1 MDYQAVLFDLDGTL
15 LPMDQDQF
23 VEYYFGFLAKK
34 MVPHG
39 FEPKRLMKTIWTGVS
54 AMVANNNAITNE
66 ECFWK
71 VMQKEYGDEVLE
83 KIPIFEEFYSNEF
96 QYAQNVCGF
105 NPYAKKIIQYLKKQG
120 IPVVLATN
128 PVFPQVATYSRTG
141 WAGLDPSDFEWIT
154 TYENI
159 GLSKPNPDYYAA
171 ILEKM
176 NYDGNRCLM
185 VGNDVSEDL
194 TAKQT
199 GMDVYLVTDCLI
211 NNKSEDISEYKQ
223 GSLEDLYHYLGGTDE

>member
-34 MVPHG
+34 MLPYG

-54 AMVANNNAITNE
+54 EMVANDNSITNE

-71 VMQKEYGDEVLE
+71 LMQKEYGDEVIE
-83 KIPIFEEFYSNEF
+83 KIPIFEEFYANEF
-96 QYAQNVCGF
+96 QYAKDVCGF
-105 NPYAKKIIQYLKKQG
+105 NPYAKKIIRLLKEKG

-128 PVFPQVATYSRTG
+128 PVFPQVATYSRIG
-141 WAGLDPSDFEWIT
+141 WAGLSPEDFEWIT
-154 TYENI
+154 TYGNI

-171 ILEKM
+171 ILDKM
-176 NYDGNRCLM
+176 GYDGSRCLM

-194 TAKQT
+194 TARMT

-211 NNKSEDISEYKQ
+211 NTKNIDISEYKQ
-223 GSLEDLYHYLGGTDE
+223 GSLEDFYHYLGGTDE